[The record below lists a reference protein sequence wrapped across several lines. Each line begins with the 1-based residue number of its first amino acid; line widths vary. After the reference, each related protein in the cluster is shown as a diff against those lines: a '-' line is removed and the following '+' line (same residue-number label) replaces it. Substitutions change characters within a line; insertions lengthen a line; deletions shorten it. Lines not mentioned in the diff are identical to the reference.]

1 MPEVTV
7 KILWRNKRRGEQFES
22 LVELYRDGEL
32 MVGGI
37 SVSGSDPLSDA
48 QIESRALS
56 NAYPDIEMP
65 VV

>member
-7 KILWRNKRRGEQFES
+7 KILWRNKRRGAQFES
-22 LVELYRDGEL
+22 LVELFRDGEL

-37 SVSGSDPLSDA
+37 IVSGSEPLSDS
-48 QIESRALS
+48 QIENRALS